1 MLDTHRTGPRERSGG
16 QRKTQVRSERR
27 ERAVVRQLHSKAL
40 QDGAVEKVASQP
52 QGTSKLRHGRKAE
65 AENNQGLKSTR
76 SALAEAQTLC
86 QLGQQ
91 GRTGGALSGLT
102 RTMGTQD
109 SASPLW

>member
-1 MLDTHRTGPRERSGG
+1 M
-16 QRKTQVRSERR
+16 
-27 ERAVVRQLHSKAL
+27 VRQLHSKAL

-52 QGTSKLRHGRKAE
+52 QGTSKLRPGIREGDTSHGRKAE